1 MVYPLGIVGVSSTIR
16 VGLLQLSASG
26 DAARNLRKTEERI
39 REAASKGAV
48 VVCLQE
54 LFQSRYF
61 PQRVDVRSYA
71 LAEPLPSKA
80 SECMRALAAE
90 LGIVLIVPVFE
101 EARHGVYFNT
111 AVVFDADGRELGKY
125 RKNHIPDGPRY
136 HEKFYFTP
144 GNLGYPVFRTA
155 YGVIGVGI
163 CWDQWFP
170 EVARIFALEGAEIL
184 FYPSAIGSE
193 PDRPGYSSAG
203 AWRTVIR
210 SHAISNGM
218 FVAAVNRVGVE
229 DQMTF
234 YGESFVAD
242 PFGEILVQAGA
253 EEAILLADLDPGRI
267 RELRELLHFLRD
279 RRVDTYRPLLE
290 RIVE

>member
-1 MVYPLGIVGVSSTIR
+1 MTRIA
-16 VGLLQLSASG
+16 LLQLSAFE
-26 DAARNLRKTEERI
+26 DAAGNQRKTEEKI
-39 REAASKGAV
+39 REAASYGAS

-61 PQRVDVRSYA
+61 PQRVDVRNYA
-71 LAEPLPSKA
+71 LAEALPSKA
-80 SECMRALAAE
+80 SERMAALAAE
-90 LGIVLIVPVFE
+90 LGVVLIVPVFE
-101 EARHGVYFNT
+101 EARPGVYFNT
-111 AVVFDADGRELGKY
+111 ALVFDADGRELGKY
-125 RKNHIPDGPRY
+125 RKTHIPDGPQY

-144 GNLGYPVFRTA
+144 GNLGYPVFRTRH
-155 YGVIGVGI
+155 GVIGVGI
-163 CWDQWFP
+163 CWDQWFLK
-170 EVARIFALEGAEIL
+170 VARVFALEGAEIL

-193 PDRPGYSSAG
+193 PDRPGYSSAE

-210 SHAISNGM
+210 SHAIANGI

-229 DQMTF
+229 DEMTF

-242 PFGEILVQAGA
+242 PFGEILVRAGA
-253 EEAILLADLDPGRI
+253 EEEVLIADLDLGRI

-279 RRVDTYRPLLE
+279 RRIDTYRPLLE

>member
-1 MVYPLGIVGVSSTIR
+1 MTRIA
-16 VGLLQLSASG
+16 LLQLSASE
-26 DAARNLRKTEERI
+26 DPACNQRKTEERI
-39 REAASKGAV
+39 REAASSGASI
-48 VVCLQE
+48 VCLQE

-61 PQRVDVRSYA
+61 PQRVDVRDYT
-71 LAEPLPSKA
+71 LAQALPSKT
-80 SECMRALAAE
+80 SERMAALASE

-101 EARHGVYFNT
+101 EARPGVYFNT
-111 AVVFDADGRELGKY
+111 ALVFDVDGRELGKY
-125 RKNHIPDGPRY
+125 RKTHIPDGPQY

-144 GNLGYPVFRTA
+144 GNLGYPVFRTRH
-155 YGVIGVGI
+155 GVIGVGI

-170 EVARIFALEGAEIL
+170 EVARVFALEGAEIL

-193 PDRPGYSSAG
+193 PDRPGYSSAE

-210 SHAISNGM
+210 SHAIANGI

-229 DQMTF
+229 EAMTF

-242 PFGEILVQAGA
+242 PFGEVLARAGA
-253 EEAILLADLDPGRI
+253 EEGVLVADLDLDRI
-267 RELRELLHFLRD
+267 RELRELLNFLRD
-279 RRVDTYRPLLE
+279 RRIDTYRPLLE

>member
-1 MVYPLGIVGVSSTIR
+1 MTR
-16 VGLLQLSASG
+16 VALLQLSAG
-26 DAARNLRKTEERI
+26 DDAPLNLRRTEERI
-39 REAASKGAV
+39 REAASKGAAI
-48 VVCLQE
+48 VCLQE

-61 PQRVDVRSYA
+61 PQRVDVRGYT
-71 LAEPLPSKA
+71 LAETLPSKA
-80 SECMRALAAE
+80 SERMAALAAE

-101 EARHGVYFNT
+101 EARPGVYFNT

-125 RKNHIPDGPRY
+125 RKTHIPDGPQY

-144 GNLGYPVFRTA
+144 GNLGYPVFPTRH
-155 YGVIGVGI
+155 GVIGVGI

-170 EVARIFALEGAEIL
+170 EVARVFALEGAQIL

-193 PDRPGYSSAG
+193 PDRPGYSSAE

-210 SHAISNGM
+210 SHAIANGI

-229 DQMTF
+229 DEMTF

-242 PFGEILVQAGA
+242 PFGEVLARAGA
-253 EEAILLADLDPGRI
+253 EEEVLVADLDLGRI

-279 RRVDTYRPLLE
+279 RRIDTYRPLLE

>member
-1 MVYPLGIVGVSSTIR
+1 VSR
-16 VGLLQLSASG
+16 VALLQLSAG
-26 DAARNLRKTEERI
+26 DDAALNLTKTEKRI
-39 REAASKGAV
+39 REAASKGAAI
-48 VVCLQE
+48 VCLQE

-61 PQRVDVRSYA
+61 PQRVDVRGYA
-71 LAEPLPSKA
+71 LAEALPSKT
-80 SECMRALAAE
+80 SERMAALAAE

-101 EARHGVYFNT
+101 EAQPGVYFNT
-111 AVVFDADGRELGKY
+111 ALVFDADGRALGKY
-125 RKNHIPDGPRY
+125 RKTHIPDGPQY

-144 GNLGYPVFRTA
+144 GNLGYPVFRTRH
-155 YGVIGVGI
+155 GVIGVGI

-170 EVARIFALEGAEIL
+170 EVARVFALEGAEIL

-193 PDRPGYSSAG
+193 PDRPGYSSAE

-210 SHAISNGM
+210 SHAIANGI

-229 DQMTF
+229 DEMTF

-242 PFGEILVQAGA
+242 PFGEVLARAGS
-253 EEAILLADLDPGRI
+253 EEEVLLADLDLGRI

-279 RRVDTYRPLLE
+279 RRIDTYRPLLE

>member
-1 MVYPLGIVGVSSTIR
+1 MTRIA
-16 VGLLQLSASG
+16 LLQLSAFE
-26 DAARNLRKTEERI
+26 DAARNQRKTEEKV
-39 REAASKGAV
+39 REAASYGAS
-48 VVCLQE
+48 VVCLQQ

-61 PQRVDVRSYA
+61 PQRVDVRNYA
-71 LAEPLPSKA
+71 LAEALPSKT
-80 SECMRALAAE
+80 SERMAALAEE

-101 EARHGVYFNT
+101 EARPGVYFNT

-125 RKNHIPDGPRY
+125 RKTHIPDGPQY

-144 GNLGYPVFRTA
+144 GNLGYPVFPTRH
-155 YGVIGVGI
+155 GVIGVGI

-170 EVARIFALEGAEIL
+170 EVARVFALEGAQIL

-193 PDRPGYSSAG
+193 PDRPGYSSAE

-210 SHAISNGM
+210 SHAIANGI

-229 DQMTF
+229 DEMTF

-242 PFGEILVQAGA
+242 PFGEILVRAGA
-253 EEAILLADLDPGRI
+253 DEEVLIADLDLERI
-267 RELRELLHFLRD
+267 RELRDLLHFLRD
-279 RRVDTYRPLLE
+279 RRIETYRPLLE
-290 RIVE
+290 RLVE